1 MSRLA
6 GTPLGSGP
14 LSEQQLDA
22 LADALEILHTRVPS
36 DEVDRLPPRISS
48 APDEVAWLRE
58 YIAETTLAVD
68 GVICTAFGAGAD
80 WIGSDEATRL
90 ADTTVP
96 TVFALADGNLANV
109 LWDGDGC
116 GLVDFEDSGASDR
129 AYEIAD
135 LIEHVQSWLT
145 GVLEADDLLARLDL
159 DPETLRRVRTARRL
173 FALHWLVMLL
183 PGNPG
188 HHRNPPGSVDR
199 QARRLLDL
207 LA

>member
-1 MSRLA
+1 MDDLA
-6 GTPLGSGP
+6 
-14 LSEQQLDA
+14 A
-22 LADALEILHTRVPS
+22 ALETLHTRVPA

-58 YIAETTLAVD
+58 YVGETTLPVD
-68 GVICTAFGAGAD
+68 GVVATAFAAGAD

-90 ADTTVP
+90 SDETVP
-96 TVFALADGNLANV
+96 QVFALADGNLANV

-145 GVLEADDLLARLDL
+145 GGLDADDLLGRLDL
-159 DPETLRRVRTARRL
+159 DSETLRRVRTARRL

-188 HHRNPPGSVDR
+188 HHRNPPGSADR
-199 QARRLLDL
+199 QAQRLLDL
-207 LA
+207 LE